1 MPKRLPRSNPPRA
14 RRNHRPRVP
23 LSNRRTDLLVL
34 LIFLALCAALSLLV
48 TPTGLAA
55 IISAALLLYAAYRG
69 KP

>member
-1 MPKRLPRSNPPRA
+1 M
-14 RRNHRPRVP
+14 
-23 LSNRRTDLLVL
+23 SNRRTDLLVL